1 MAENDNSQEKS
12 EEATPKR
19 LEKSRDEGQIARSKE
34 LNTSAVLIAGSAA
47 LIIFGGALG
56 ESMMKIMTFSF
67 SFDRGLLSSDNAM
80 AARLGRS
87 VLEAGDGLFPI
98 FVVLLIASIV
108 GPIGLGG
115 WLFSS
120 KALAPKLSRLNPLEG
135 IKRMFSLKSIVELF
149 KSIAKVLVVGSLAV
163 LLLSSLSNEL
173 MTISD
178 EPIYPAIIHTLTILV
193 WAVLALCSSTILI
206 ALVDVPFQI
215 WDHQKKLKMT
225 MQEVKDE
232 MKDSEG
238 KPEVKGR
245 IRQLQREMAQSRM
258 MSAVPEADVVI
269 TNPSHYSVALKY
281 DTGGKGAPV
290 VVAKGVDHVA
300 FKIREVA
307 KANDVM
313 MFAAPPLARA
323 VYYTTEIGDEIPEG
337 LYLAVAQVL
346 AYVFQLKSY
355 RPGRGRRPKQP
366 ENFDIPEDMQYQE

>member
-1 MAENDNSQEKS
+1 MAENDSSQEKT

-19 LEKSRDEGQIARSKE
+19 LEKAREEGQIARSKE

-47 LIIFGGALG
+47 LIIFGGGLG
-56 ESMMKIMTFSF
+56 ESMMNVMTFSF
-67 SFDRGLLSSDNAM
+67 TFDSSLLESEKLMS
-80 AARLGRS
+80 ARLTRS
-87 VLEAGDGLFPI
+87 FFEAGYGLYPI
-98 FVVLLIASIV
+98 FFVLLVSSLV

-115 WLFSS
+115 WIFST
-120 KALAPKLSRLNPLEG
+120 KALAPKFSRLNPLEG

-149 KSIAKVLVVGSLAV
+149 KSIGKILVVGSLAI
-163 LLLSSLSNEL
+163 LLLSYLSKEV
-173 MTISD
+173 MSISS
-178 EPIYPAIIHTLTILV
+178 EPIQAAIIHTLMILV
-193 WAVLALCSSTILI
+193 WAVLALCSSTLII

-215 WDHQKKLKMT
+215 WEHQKKLKMT

-245 IRQLQREMAQSRM
+245 IRQLQRELAQSRM

-281 DTGGKGAPV
+281 DTQGSGAPI

-313 MFAAPPLARA
+313 MFAAPALARA
-323 VYYTTEIGDEIPEG
+323 VYYTTEIDDEIPEG

-355 RPGRGRRPKQP
+355 RPGRGRKPKQP
-366 ENFDIPEDMQYQE
+366 DGFDIPENMRYEE